1 MRFLYPI
8 ALRAVTGGPPEDRG
22 FTVAFPD
29 LPEALTWGDTRA
41 EALVNAVDCL
51 EEALA
56 ARILARESLPAPSP
70 ARGRPTVA
78 PGGQIAAKAALYL
91 ALKRGRIRPAEL
103 ARRLRVPRSM
113 VNRLLDPRH
122 ASRPKQ
128 LDAAFAALGKR
139 LVVSLESAA

>member
-8 ALRAVTGGPPEDRG
+8 ALRAVTDGPPEDRG
-22 FTVAFPD
+22 FIAAFPD

-41 EALVNAVDCL
+41 EAFVNAVDCL

-56 ARILARESLPAPSP
+56 ARILAREPVPAPSP
-70 ARGRPTVA
+70 ARGRATVA

-91 ALKRGRIRPAEL
+91 AMKRSRVRPVEL
-103 ARRLRVPRSM
+103 ARRLGVPRSM

-139 LVVSLESAA
+139 LVYSLENAA